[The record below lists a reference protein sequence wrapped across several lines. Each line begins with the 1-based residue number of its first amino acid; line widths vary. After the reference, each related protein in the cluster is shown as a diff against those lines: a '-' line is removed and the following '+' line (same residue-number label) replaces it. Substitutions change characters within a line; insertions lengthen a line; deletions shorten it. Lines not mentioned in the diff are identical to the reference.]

1 MRKHVKGFLS
11 LVLSIM
17 LVGTSFA
24 SVSAY
29 TENVTIDTQNIKLNY
44 LDDNAPGDY
53 VAVSGALKSN
63 DAVVSNQDIKITKE
77 KYDSYVNNLKAKE
90 EYVKSETSKLNQKSD
105 EVKTRKDLLDSLEVG
120 TEEYSTALENYNTIL
135 EEYKSL
141 ESAFSAKIDEFDS
154 KEKEIIPSFTD
165 NWNKLTLK
173 ESTDTENRYA
183 AEPSVEYPY
192 YVTWVKVTVNGNDYY
207 NYSVNC
213 IKQQEEVYVCKIL
226 DGKYYDKNGKVVSEE
241 EYNKSCNP
249 SCKVVDGKYYDNNG
263 KEVSKDAYT
272 KACGNPKTGNNMYY
286 AYGAVIVVAA
296 CGLYMATRKVKKFS
310 K

>member
-1 MRKHVKGFLS
+1 MFECISYKSGKYRILDTSDGVIETLSKSDVISALVSGIEIKGLELTVVNKGYKFRLYPNKEQEIYFQKCFGCCRFLWNN
-11 LVLSIM
+11 M
-17 LVGTSFA
+17 LTDKI
-24 SVSAY
+24 AY
-29 TENVTIDTQNIKLNY
+29 YKETGNMLDTQPPAYKNEYKF
-44 LDDNAPGDY
+44 
-53 VAVSGALKSN
+53 LK
-63 DAVVSNQDIKITKE
+63 DV
-77 KYDSYVNNLKAKE
+77 
-90 EYVKSETSKLNQKSD
+90 
-105 EVKTRKDLLDSLEVG
+105 DSLEVG

-135 EEYKSL
+135 DEYSSL